1 MGRNFAFIDFSVSGI
16 ISNNKKHKIAHVL
29 NTWAGLVCLYIC
41 YIGHIGKSV
50 LIPGSEKLSH
60 GCLDSKNLLN
70 IYLMKITKVEAIEI
84 LDSRG
89 NPTVEADIT
98 LEDGTQAWAMVPSG
112 ASTGEREAAELRD
125 GDKNRYRGKGV
136 LKAVDNINNL
146 IANEIIGKCFVSQRE
161 FDYLMIDLD
170 GTPGKS
176 KLGANAILALSMAYA
191 RAKASSMKQPL
202 YQYLGGS
209 NGCVLPVPCMNVI
222 NGGKHA
228 DNNVDFQEFMIAPHN
243 APSFREAIRMG
254 EEVFH
259 TLKSILNG
267 KGYSTGVGDEGGFA
281 PNLKSNE
288 EAVEVILEAIIKAG
302 YVPGSDVSICLD
314 PATSELWEDGKY
326 KMFKSTGK
334 LFTSEEMIRMWEDWT
349 SQYPIVLLEDGL
361 AENDWDG
368 WKALTSTLGQKIEL
382 VGDDL
387 FCTNKKILQEGIDK
401 GIANSILVKLNQ
413 IGTVTETL
421 ETMELARNNGYNCF
435 VSHRSGE
442 TVDTFIADLTVGL
455 NAGHIKTGSGCRG
468 ERIEKFNQFLRIE
481 HQLKGNSLFAG
492 KKTFKNVQ

>member
-1 MGRNFAFIDFSVSGI
+1 
-16 ISNNKKHKIAHVL
+16 
-29 NTWAGLVCLYIC
+29 
-41 YIGHIGKSV
+41 
-50 LIPGSEKLSH
+50 
-60 GCLDSKNLLN
+60 
-70 IYLMKITKVEAIEI
+70 MKITKVEAIEI

-98 LEDGTQAWAMVPSG
+98 LEDGTQARAMVPSG
-112 ASTGEREAAELRD
+112 ASTGEREATELRD
-125 GDKNRYRGKGV
+125 GDKKRYGGKGV
-136 LKAVDNINNL
+136 LKAVENINTT
-146 IANEIIGKCFVSQRE
+146 IAKAITGCEFVNQRE
-161 FDYLMIDLD
+161 LDYLMIELD
-170 GTPGKS
+170 GTPNKS
-176 KLGANAILALSMAYA
+176 KLGANAILAVSMAYA
-191 RAKASSMKQPL
+191 RAKSQSTKTPL

-209 NGCVLPVPCMNVI
+209 NAYLLPVPCMNVI

-259 TLKSILNG
+259 TLKLILNG

-288 EAVEVILEAIIKAG
+288 EAVEVILEAIVKAG
-302 YVPGSDVSICLD
+302 YTPGSDLSICLD
-314 PATSELWEDGKY
+314 PATSEMWEEGKY

-334 LFTSEEMIRMWEDWT
+334 LYSSDEMIRMWESWT

-361 AENDWDG
+361 AENDWEG
-368 WKALTSTLGQKIEL
+368 WKELTSALGHKVEL

-387 FCTNKKILQEGIDK
+387 FCTNKKILQEGIYR
-401 GIANSILVKLNQ
+401 GVANSILIKLNQ

-468 ERIEKFNQFLRIE
+468 ERIEKFNQFMRIE

-492 KKTFKNVQ
+492 KSTFKNVQ